1 MVHRLPLQR
10 LLLILPL
17 FFAACSTTGWDGARS
32 RVSEL
37 TACVEQVNTAATTM
51 RTRTAEALAQ
61 LRALTEG
68 GQDVAAACAR
78 MNQSI
83 DAAEQQATT
92 LREAVAPM
100 KAAATHVFE
109 QWDRDVAAIANEDLQ
124 QRGRTR
130 LQRSKERF
138 AAIVAAADG
147 AQLTLD
153 NFHRALRDHMLFLGH
168 DLNRESLREVRAE
181 LLTVAASQKEA
192 DTQLD
197 SCIKAAHTYVSSAA
211 VPAAGADAPPAAAAK

>member
-1 MVHRLPLQR
+1 VVHRHPLQR
-10 LLLILPL
+10 LLLVLPL

-32 RVSEL
+32 RVDDL
-37 TACVEQVNTAATTM
+37 TARVEQVNKAAETM

-68 GQDVAAACAR
+68 GQDVVAACSR

-83 DAAEQQATT
+83 GAAEQQAAC
-92 LREAVAPM
+92 LRDAVVPM
-100 KAAATHVFE
+100 KTAATQVFE

-124 QRGRTR
+124 QRGRAR

-138 AAIVAAADG
+138 AAIVAAADAAELALG
-147 AQLTLD
+147 
-153 NFHRALRDHMLFLGH
+153 NFHRALHDHMLFLGH
-168 DLNRESLREVRAE
+168 DLNRESLREIRAE

-197 SCIKAAHTYVSSAA
+197 TCMKAAHTYVSAASLPSA
-211 VPAAGADAPPAAAAK
+211 GDSPPAAAAK